1 MKDISE
7 KHVNI
12 NAVMT
17 VFSHKPYEFQVVG
30 IVANHHTGHSIVTGH
45 P

>member
-1 MKDISE
+1 MKGISE

-12 NAVMT
+12 NTVMT
-17 VFSHKPYEFQVVG
+17 VFSHQPYEFQVVG
-30 IVANHHTGHSIVTGH
+30 IVANHHTSHSTVPGH